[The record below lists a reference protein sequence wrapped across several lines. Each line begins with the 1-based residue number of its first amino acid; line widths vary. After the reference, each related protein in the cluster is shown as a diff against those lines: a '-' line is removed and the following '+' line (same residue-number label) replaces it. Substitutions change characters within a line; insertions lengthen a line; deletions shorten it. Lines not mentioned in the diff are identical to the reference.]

1 MADLLGATNRVAGYE
16 SINNKRAQPPQ
27 TRPDDLRLQNVPD
40 TTRVSRADGRTE
52 RQGADDP
59 MQSGALRYD
68 SNLQAFLQQLRDA
81 PDLPQILSQ
90 VFTWLRSAAV
100 TPGLTEGIAEEMA
113 SLLELLR
120 MDQEGLLR
128 FLTNQM
134 QGGARFSGPLFS
146 LLRQAYQNMPSDS
159 ARQAILVFLKRYNDF
174 SATRHVAG
182 NLLRTLRQISEYLPG
197 SWRGQLLDLRGQLEN
212 GLQSGDRAG
221 NLRLLRESIL
231 PYLGSYVEKTHD
243 LGKARMLM
251 GMLVLDMAR
260 YENGSEEGLL
270 AAFRQLGGYGDILG
284 GLNQLDDAALM
295 KLMRE
300 NAFTQAAEAD
310 QFAEQLARTASAA
323 LQGRMGVDA
332 REAFQEI
339 VRAFLINESVYMPLN
354 HLVIPLEWNGKALYS
369 EVWVDPD
376 AENGQ
381 NGQEAEEGKIQFLF
395 KLDIASLGAM
405 EITLGA
411 VGGQVDLRVFGP
423 EAVSGQS
430 AVIAEDLK
438 MILESHGLRGQ
449 SVQVDRLKTPLAL
462 QEVFPDLFEGKRSVN
477 VKI

>member
-1 MADLLGATNRVAGYE
+1 M
-16 SINNKRAQPPQ
+16 
-27 TRPDDLRLQNVPD
+27 
-40 TTRVSRADGRTE
+40 
-52 RQGADDP
+52 
-59 MQSGALRYD
+59 
-68 SNLQAFLQQLRDA
+68 
-81 PDLPQILSQ
+81 
-90 VFTWLRSAAV
+90 
-100 TPGLTEGIAEEMA
+100 
-113 SLLELLR
+113 
-120 MDQEGLLR
+120 
-128 FLTNQM
+128 
-134 QGGARFSGPLFS
+134 
-146 LLRQAYQNMPSDS
+146 
-159 ARQAILVFLKRYNDF
+159 
-174 SATRHVAG
+174 
-182 NLLRTLRQISEYLPG
+182 
-197 SWRGQLLDLRGQLEN
+197 
-212 GLQSGDRAG
+212 
-221 NLRLLRESIL
+221 
-231 PYLGSYVEKTHD
+231 
-243 LGKARMLM
+243 
-251 GMLVLDMAR
+251 
-260 YENGSEEGLL
+260 GSEMCI
-270 AAFRQLGGYGDILG
+270 RD
-284 GLNQLDDAALM
+284 
-295 KLMRE
+295 R
-300 NAFTQAAEAD
+300 
-310 QFAEQLARTASAA
+310 
-323 LQGRMGVDA
+323 GRMGVDA